1 LAAFLAAWAGWDGS
15 MLYQY
20 FEVLVEDDQPILHLF
35 DDIIQDLFPGIKV
48 YEQVAKS
55 TIEGGKDIVR
65 LRVHTQAGM
74 RQVYSLLKDYLGDW
88 IPTKKSRV
96 CIDIGGGGEINNAEW
111 DERYEDDDELDDQ
124 WEEQQYLDFDE
135 EFAGEGVDQ
144 KEEEDDN
151 DDVHDQEEDGNLEEV
166 SGDDQEGVWVDDG
179 EEDDYQEVVSIDD
192 QEEDEWEEMYGSD
205 EEEEEDDDD
214 GDGDYADD

>member
-1 LAAFLAAWAGWDGS
+1 

-88 IPTKKSRV
+88 IPTKKSQV

-135 EFAGEGVDQ
+135 FAGEGVDQ
-144 KEEEDDN
+144 KEEEDNN

-205 EEEEEDDDD
+205 DEEEEDDDD
-214 GDGDYADD
+214 DDGDYADD